1 MTQRLHLK
9 LESQLTALQE
19 LEAAVE
25 EFGLEQDWPPDL
37 LFRVQLVLEELAT
50 NVINHGYG
58 EGGHEFEV
66 AIDSSNDSLT
76 IELTDSARPF
86 NPLAEAPE
94 AAVNAALE
102 DRPIGGLGVHLVRT
116 MMDEMRYERDGGK
129 NRLTLV
135 KRRAS

>member
-1 MTQRLHLK
+1 MTNRLHLK
-9 LESQLTALQE
+9 LESQLSSLHE
-19 LEAAVE
+19 LEAAIE
-25 EFGLEQDWPPDL
+25 EFGSAHEWPPDL
-37 LFRVQLVLEELAT
+37 LFRVQLSLEELVA

-58 EGGHEFEV
+58 ESGHKFEV
-66 AIDSSNDSLT
+66 TIASTEEALT

-86 NPLAEAPE
+86 NPLADAPE
-94 AAVNAALE
+94 ATVDAALE

-135 KRRAS
+135 KRRGE